1 MTLFRDDKGSA
12 MMISLVILLMLGII
26 GIAAVQNS
34 NTDMDIAEN
43 YQTDMKSFYV
53 AEAGAELAYTT
64 LRDTAAWRTGFADYP
79 FAGGSF
85 TVSLVDS
92 LTQPA
97 LDDTVLIYSTGK
109 RSDAVTRLEVKLAP
123 HRPFDWGAHGDDDLI
138 ACGGTG
144 TDSYNADSGSY
155 VATKLLAGGNLGSN
169 GPVDV
174 CGTSDIY
181 GGVATSLPGELDI
194 DGGALVTGDTT
205 SLAPE
210 IFYPPVPQEDFDYAV
225 ANNAAP
231 IGLSGDF
238 KYNPSANSL
247 TVLPGRTAVLESGTY
262 YFESISNSGNIT
274 LAPGAQVTIYLDGD
288 IKMVAGSTVN
298 SGGKPRDLLI
308 KAGPGNIN
316 LAAGTEIVAAMYAPE
331 SDFNL
336 TGQAQ
341 LYGSFIMNS
350 VSDTGGSKFH
360 YDRSLREMDLP
371 GDYVKV
377 AWREL

>member
-1 MTLFRDDKGSA
+1 MTICHDDKGSA
-12 MMISLVILLMLGII
+12 MIISLVILLMLGVI

-53 AEAGAELAYTT
+53 AEAGVELAYTV
-64 LRDTAAWRTGFADYP
+64 LRDTVAWRGGFTDYP
-79 FAGGSF
+79 FAGGSI

-92 LTQPA
+92 LAQPA
-97 LDDTVLIYSTGK
+97 LDDTILVYSTGT
-109 RSDAVTRLEVKLAP
+109 RSEAMTRLEVKLAP
-123 HRPFDWGAHGDDDLI
+123 QRPFGWGAHGDDNLK

-144 TDSYNADSGSY
+144 TDSYNSDSGSY
-155 VATKLLAGGNLGSN
+155 AATKLLAGGNLGSN

-210 IFYPPVPQEDFDYAV
+210 IFYPPVPQADFDYAE
-225 ANNAAP
+225 ANNNAP
-231 IGLSGDF
+231 AGLSGDF
-238 KYNPSANSL
+238 KYNAGAHSL
-247 TVLPGRTAVLESGTY
+247 KVLPGNTAVLESGTY
-262 YFESISNSGNIT
+262 YFESIDNSGAIA

-288 IKMVAGSTVN
+288 IKMIAGSSFN
-298 SGGKPRDLLI
+298 SGGKPRDALI
-308 KAGPGNIN
+308 KAGPGKIN
-316 LAAGTEIVAAMYAPE
+316 LAAGVEIVAAVYAPE

-336 TGQAQ
+336 TGQAD

-360 YDRSLREMDLP
+360 YDRSLRDLDLP
-371 GDYVKV
+371 GNYVKV

>member
-64 LRDTAAWRTGFADYP
+64 IRDTAAWRAGFTDYP

-92 LTQPA
+92 LTDPA
-97 LDDTVLIYSTGK
+97 LDDTVLVLATGT
-109 RSDAVTRLEVKLAP
+109 RSGAVTRLEVKLAP

-138 ACGGTG
+138 GCGGTG

-155 VATKLLAGGNLGSN
+155 AATRLLAGGNLGSN
-169 GPVDV
+169 GPVEV

-194 DGGALVTGDTT
+194 DGGAIVTGDTT
-205 SLAPE
+205 SIAPE
-210 IFYPPVPQEDFDYAV
+210 IFYPPVPQADFDYAM
-225 ANNAAP
+225 ANNIASTG
-231 IGLSGDF
+231 ISGDF
-238 KYNPSANSL
+238 NYNAGAHSL
-247 TVLPGRTAVLESGTY
+247 RVLPGRTAVLESGVY
-262 YFESISNSGNIT
+262 YFESIDNNGNIA
-274 LAPGAQVTIYLDGD
+274 LAPGAQVTIYINGD
-288 IKMVAGSTVN
+288 VKMVSGSTVN

-316 LAAGTEIVAAMYAPE
+316 LAAGTEIVAAIYAPE

-341 LYGSFIMNS
+341 LYGSFIMES
-350 VSDTGGSKFH
+350 VSDIGGSKFH
-360 YDRSLREMDLP
+360 YDRSLKDLDLP